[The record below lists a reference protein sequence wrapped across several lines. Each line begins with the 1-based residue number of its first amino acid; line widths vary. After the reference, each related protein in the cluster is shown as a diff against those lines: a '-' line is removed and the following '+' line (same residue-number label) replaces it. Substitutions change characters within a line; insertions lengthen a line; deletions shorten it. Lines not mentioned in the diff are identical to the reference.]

1 MTSAIFE
8 TERFRVHITGKTA
21 WVETR
26 EGSDWI
32 FCNQHP
38 LPVSGMCDD
47 SSGLKAAVDHYEQ
60 TRKGDTSL
68 RSALTAVRTQHRTVP
83 APPAK
88 PAIVA
93 PKLAQPPARPAARG
107 PKPTRKLSFR
117 YYGFRAPLRPP
128 LLSPAVAK

>member
-8 TERFRVHITGKTA
+8 TERFRVQITGKTA

-26 EGSDWI
+26 HGSDWI
-32 FCNQHP
+32 FCHQHP
-38 LPVSGMCDD
+38 LPVSGSCDD
-47 SSGLKAAVDHYEQ
+47 SSGLKAAVDHYEE

-68 RSALTAVRTQHRTVP
+68 RAALTGLRTHERTVP
-83 APPAK
+83 ASAAK

-93 PKLAQPPARPAARG
+93 AKLAQPSARSAGRDS
-107 PKPTRKLSFR
+107 KPQRKLSFR

-128 LLSPAVAK
+128 LLNPAVAK